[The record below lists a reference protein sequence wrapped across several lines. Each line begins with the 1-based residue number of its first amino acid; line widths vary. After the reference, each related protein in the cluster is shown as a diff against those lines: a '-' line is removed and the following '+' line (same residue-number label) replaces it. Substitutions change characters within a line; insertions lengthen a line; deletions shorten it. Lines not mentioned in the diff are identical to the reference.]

1 MAGNIKGIT
10 IEFAANTTKLDK
22 SIKAAEQNSQKLDK
36 ELQKVNKAIRFNPQS
51 VELWSQ
57 KQQILTE
64 RIDETK
70 KQLDALKKKQ
80 QQMDAAGIDKTSAE
94 YRELEREIIET
105 DSKLQHFQKQ
115 LKAVGNAKITALGNQ
130 FEAIGKKITTVGDN
144 LTKKLTL
151 PLVALGAGSFA
162 AFKDVDKG
170 MDAVV
175 KKTGA
180 TGAALEEMQGTVK
193 NLGTEIPTDFET
205 IGNAV
210 GEVNTRFGV
219 TGQEL
224 DELSAQFLKFAQVND
239 TDVTAAIDNTQKV
252 MAAFGMDAS
261 EAGKL
266 LDTFT
271 AVGQRTGLSMDTMT
285 GLMIKSG
292 AQLQA
297 MGLDAYQAAN
307 FLGDMEVSGIDV
319 TQSMQAM
326 QKALK
331 YAAKEGK
338 ALPEVL
344 TEFDDIMKSNV
355 SETEKLNAAYEI
367 FGTKSG
373 AAMYQA
379 AKNGTAAFGELGKS
393 IDDNLGTLDRTF
405 GNTLDAGDQMK
416 LTFNALKEAGAEIGA
431 SLGQVLV
438 PMLKKASE
446 ALKKFAKWYNDL
458 SPRTKELITKLGL
471 LAAAAGPILSIVGRL
486 TSGLGGLIKKVP
498 TLISG
503 AAKIAK
509 VLVAN
514 PYLAVAAAAAAAAG
528 AIAYLAWHHNKIIR
542 DYEKSKAAREEEIAG
557 VNVQAATAEL
567 YAQKLEALS
576 QKENKSAADKQL
588 MKTYVDQLNGSVEG
602 LNLQYDAETDKLSQ
616 STAQIYTKI
625 AAYKDQAIAQAY
637 QNQMQEVANE
647 LVQTQIELDEA
658 RTQKAQILSQLR
670 TSTNQAEIDA
680 LSADL
685 AEVENRERQLT
696 DKQNGLMSELDTYA
710 QKASGDVKKIGT
722 DLGDTAAKAGSQGA
736 NIGKNLAA
744 GVANGLSEG
753 QTIVRNAAIAV
764 VNKAVAAMKNAGII
778 ESPSKLTRDL
788 IGKNLGL
795 GVGEGLTDSLG
806 AIEKDAQGFIN
817 GTVNAMLA
825 QPPQMQVAGMST
837 VAARIG
843 TAQSAPAGGRNV
855 SQTINIYQPV
865 STPAETARAIRQQEI
880 IMGLAG

>member
-10 IEFAANTTKLDK
+10 IEFAGNTTKLDRAIK
-22 SIKAAEQNSQKLDK
+22 STEKRSQKLDQ
-36 ELQKVNKAIRFNPQS
+36 ELRKINKAIKFNPQS
-51 VELWSQ
+51 IELWSQ
-57 KQQILTE
+57 KQKVLAE

-70 KQLDALKKKQ
+70 TQLEQLKQKQ
-80 QQMDAAGIDKTSAE
+80 KQMDAAGIEKTSAE

-105 DSKLQHFQKQ
+105 DSKLQHFEKQ
-115 LKAVGNAKITALGNQ
+115 LKEIGNAKIQALGNQ
-130 FEAIGKKITTVGDN
+130 FDAIGKKISTVGDGM
-144 LTKKLTL
+144 TKKLTL

-162 AFKDVDKG
+162 AFNEVDKG

-193 NLGTEIPTDFET
+193 DLATEIPSDFET

-224 DELSAQFLKFAQVND
+224 DDLSAQFLKFAQVND
-239 TDVTAAIDNTQKV
+239 TDVTSAIDNTQKV

-285 GLMIKSG
+285 ALMIKGG

-344 TEFDDIMKSNV
+344 ADFDDIMKSNV

-405 GNTLDAGDQMK
+405 DNTLDATDQMK
-416 LTFNALKEAGAEIGA
+416 LTFNALKEAGAEIGS

-446 ALKKFAKWYNDL
+446 GLKKFAKWYNDL
-458 SPRTKELITKLGL
+458 SPRTKELVTKIGL
-471 LAAAAGPILSIVGRL
+471 LAAAAGPVLSIVGRL
-486 TSGLGGLIKKVP
+486 TSGAGKIVKQVP
-498 TLISG
+498 KLVTG
-503 AAKIAK
+503 AKNIATT
-509 VLVAN
+509 LVAH
-514 PYLAVAAAAAAAAG
+514 PYLAVAAGAAAAAA
-528 AIAYLAWHHNKIIR
+528 AIAALILNHNKIIR
-542 DYEKSKAAREEEIAG
+542 EYEQSKKAREEEIEG
-557 VNVQAATAEL
+557 INTQAATSEI
-567 YAQKLEALS
+567 YAKKLDELS

-588 MKTYVDQLNGSVEG
+588 MQTYVDQLNTSVEG
-602 LNLQYDAETDKLSQ
+602 LNLTYDAEKDKLNQ
-616 STAQIYTKI
+616 STEQIYTKI
-625 AAYKDQAIAQAY
+625 QAYKDQALAQAY
-637 QNQMQEVANE
+637 QNQMQEVAND
-647 LVQTQIELDEA
+647 LVQTEMDLDEA
-658 RTQKAQILSQLR
+658 RTQKAEILSKLR
-670 TSTNQAEIDA
+670 TTTNQAEIDA

-685 AEVENRERQLT
+685 QEVENKERQLT
-696 DKQNGLMSELDTYA
+696 DKQNGLMQELDSYA
-710 QKASGDVKKIGT
+710 DKASGNIEKINDSMDNVAATAGDKSASIGT
-722 DLGDTAAKAGSQGA
+722 
-736 NIGKNLAA
+736 NLATGIA
-744 GVANGLSEG
+744 TALDAAHW
-753 QTIVRNAAIAV
+753 IVNQAATRVVNDAIATM
-764 VNKAVAAMKNAGII
+764 KAQAGIA
-778 ESPSKLTRDL
+778 SPSKVTRDL

-795 GVGEGLTDSLG
+795 GVSAGLSASLG
-806 AIEKDAQGFIN
+806 TVEAGARKFID
-817 GTVNAMLA
+817 GTINAMMA
-825 QPPQMQVAGMST
+825 TPPQLQVAGMGSVSKEVQT
-837 VAARIG
+837 IGAA
-843 TAQSAPAGGRNV
+843 AGRGGVN
-855 SQTINIYQPV
+855 QTINIYQPV

-880 IMGLAG
+880 VQGLAG